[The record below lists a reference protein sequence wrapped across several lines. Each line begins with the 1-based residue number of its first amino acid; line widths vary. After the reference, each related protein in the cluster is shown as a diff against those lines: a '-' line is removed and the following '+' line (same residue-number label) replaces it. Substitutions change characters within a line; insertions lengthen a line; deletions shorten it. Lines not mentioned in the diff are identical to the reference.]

1 MPTYNRTQRLSD
13 NIISVRP
20 LPAQEFSLV
29 RGYQYVSK
37 GVPPNKIFANDGLIA
52 PDGTSISSN
61 AVFFETSVDNRSN
74 PPIFTQRVLD
84 SSTDI
89 SSDAVLVNQYEDFYK
104 FQYPGVVDLSIEDL
118 DETFRK
124 KIQIKKTQE
133 PLSSMVSC
141 TVYDFIQ
148 TSGDITQ
155 SDYKYQSSSGLWS
168 PNQWASFLVDI
179 DKDLGS
185 TIDNTFQNNI
195 FNGYRTSSAST
206 KLKIKGVQRGLASV
220 FAQVVLNGQD
230 LGFCFPG
237 FVIDIDVVQGPPDPI
252 GSKWCIMVDIEP
264 AFSATD
270 GTTYY
275 KKRIVVTDPIPQQN
289 NNLLPYD

>member
-89 SSDAVLVNQYEDFYK
+89 SSSAVLVNQYEDFYK
-104 FQYPGVVDLSIEDL
+104 FQYPGEVELNIEDM
-118 DETFRK
+118 DTFYRK
-124 KIQIKKTQE
+124 KIQIRKTQE
-133 PLSSMVSC
+133 PVSSMVSC

-148 TSGDITQ
+148 TSSEIVQ
-155 SDYKYQSSSGLWS
+155 ADYKYQSSSGLWS

-179 DKDLGS
+179 DKLGS
-185 TIDNTFQNNI
+185 LTRQNIYKDVI
-195 FNGYRTSSAST
+195 FNGYRTDSTST
-206 KLKIKGVQRGLASV
+206 KQKLRP
-220 FAQVVLNGQD
+220 VLLSYPGIEFNGQS
-230 LGFCFPG
+230 LGFSPSG
-237 FVIDIDVVQGPPDPI
+237 FNFSIDVTPGPPDPI
-252 GSKWCIMVDIEP
+252 GSKWCLMVDIEP
-264 AFSATD
+264 AFSAAD

-275 KKRIVVTDPIPQQN
+275 KKRIVVTDAIPQRKDS
-289 NNLLPYD
+289 LLPYN